1 MERSQAFLILSCVA
15 LLQLPDQAC
24 QATAQFPSNFNGGVR
39 GCFAKTNEIV
49 DGTFGLKL
57 VLQNTCN
64 GHLQGL
70 TAIFDVR
77 GTARW
82 RNLRILDQL
91 QGAGH
96 CSARLCRA
104 CARAEHLVQGRGGD
118 LQNDLEAPLRHATY
132 ESTIVVL
139 PALLVDVLDRT
150 LNFLRSLL
158 GAPIQV
164 AKRNPDKKNRA
175 SPTRNKSNKYTQN
188 NNLRQDPWESRKVM
202 HTDTHAHAH
211 F

>member
-77 GTARW
+77 GTALGEIFAFW
-82 RNLRILDQL
+82 INFKALDT
-91 QGAGH
+91 AAH
-96 CSARLCRA
+96 VF
-104 CARAEHLVQGRGGD
+104 AE
-118 LQNDLEAPLRHATY
+118 
-132 ESTIVVL
+132 
-139 PALLVDVLDRT
+139 PALELNISFKDVVAICKMT
-150 LNFLRSLL
+150 LKPRCDMPPTKALL
-158 GAPIQV
+158 
-164 AKRNPDKKNRA
+164 
-175 SPTRNKSNKYTQN
+175 
-188 NNLRQDPWESRKVM
+188 
-202 HTDTHAHAH
+202 
-211 F
+211 